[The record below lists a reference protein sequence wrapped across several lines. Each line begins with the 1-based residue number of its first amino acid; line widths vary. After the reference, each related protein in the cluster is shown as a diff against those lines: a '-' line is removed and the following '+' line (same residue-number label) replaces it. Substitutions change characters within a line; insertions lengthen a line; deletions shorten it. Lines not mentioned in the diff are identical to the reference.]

1 MNQSNQ
7 TSAAAIAAIAQGFA
21 VASALDTA
29 LIVQAATGRTTLS
42 KSINLSDVDSF

>member
-1 MNQSNQ
+1 MKQSNE
-7 TSAAAIAAIAQGFA
+7 TSAAAIAAIAEGFA

-42 KSINLSDVDSF
+42 KSIDLSDVDSF